1 MHNKF
6 SHNIFIIDWAV
17 ATKINKRDY
26 IEAYY
31 NSQHA
36 CCENIVGIRA
46 NRLSQLDVRKKT
58 SGSDDYNLIPYN
70 ISLFNKSFTYE
81 VVTITI

>member
-1 MHNKF
+1 MMHNKF

-17 ATKINKRDY
+17 AKKINKRDY

-58 SGSDDYNLIPYN
+58 SGSDDYNLIPYKP
-70 ISLFNKSFTYE
+70 F
-81 VVTITI
+81 